1 MNCPFHVLVYK
12 DELRSYRELPL
23 RWAELGTVYRY
34 ERSGTLHGLFR
45 VRGFTQD
52 DAHIFCLPEQL
63 ADEITDVLSL
73 METVLTKFGFSE
85 YEVMLSTRPEKSVGG
100 DEIWDKATGALK
112 EALSNKNWDY
122 SVDEGGGTHARTH
135 RLTHPI
141 HSPHPTTQPLTTP
154 LPLTHTRTQA
164 PSMAQ
169 RSTSRLR
176 TPSAG
181 CGSVLLY
188 NATSTYRIGLGWSMS
203 PHRGRGSSRLWSIAP
218 SSARLSASLAC

>member
-1 MNCPFHVLVYK
+1 
-12 DELRSYRELPL
+12 
-23 RWAELGTVYRY
+23 
-34 ERSGTLHGLFR
+34 
-45 VRGFTQD
+45 
-52 DAHIFCLPEQL
+52 
-63 ADEITDVLSL
+63 
-73 METVLTKFGFSE
+73 METLLTKFGFSE

-122 SVDEGGGTHARTH
+122 SVDEGGGTTTAIATHARTH
-135 RLTHPI
+135 TAIQSTH
-141 HSPHPTTQPLTTP
+141 HP
-154 LPLTHTRTQA
+154 LPSDTHAHTQA
-164 PSMAQ
+164 LSMAQ

-181 CGSVLLY
+181 CGSALPY

-203 PHRGRGSSRLWSIAP
+203 PHRERGSSLLWSIAP